1 MERNTRIRIH
11 LIEMRTLTTLV
22 LIGLAPL
29 LSFAQSAE
37 DYFQK
42 GESLY
47 NDAMYEQA
55 IPLFDLALKSDPG
68 HMNSYLRRGFCYS
81 MIERFDAAVAD
92 FSKIIEAHPEHVW
105 AYLSRGSALNKQ
117 KKYKEAMADYDR
129 VLSLEP
135 KNTEA
140 YNNRGWCK
148 KWLADTDGA
157 CADWN
162 TSKRLGS
169 EEAKIIL
176 KNNHCK

>member
-1 MERNTRIRIH
+1 
-11 LIEMRTLTTLV
+11 MRTLTV
-22 LIGLAPL
+22 VFLIGLFPL
-29 LSFAQSAE
+29 LGMAQSAE

-47 NDAMYEQA
+47 NEAMYEQA
-55 IPLFDLALKSDPG
+55 IPLFDLA
-68 HMNSYLRRGFCYS
+68 
-81 MIERFDAAVAD
+81 
-92 FSKIIEAHPEHVW
+92 
-105 AYLSRGSALNKQ
+105 ALNKQ

-129 VLSLEP
+129 VLSLDP

-148 KWLADTDGA
+148 KWLTDTDGA